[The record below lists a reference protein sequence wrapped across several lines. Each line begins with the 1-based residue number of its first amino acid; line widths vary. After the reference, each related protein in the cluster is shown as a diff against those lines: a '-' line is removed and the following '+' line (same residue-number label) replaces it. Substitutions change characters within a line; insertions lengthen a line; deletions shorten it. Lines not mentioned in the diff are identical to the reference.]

1 MATKLFRR
9 VDRRTVFDEITERA
23 EDGPTDGMDR
33 QTQADDAAA
42 DAADQTESDGSDA
55 SSSAVEDGPKV
66 EDIDTD
72 AKAETGGEQSTR
84 SRGGRWLARLAVVLA
99 AIAFVA
105 ACSATGFFGW
115 QYQHQRDVDNAA
127 RSALAAA
134 EQFAVTLT
142 SIDTNAVDA
151 NFIQVV
157 DNSTGDFKDM
167 YSQSASQLRQV
178 LIDNKAMSKGTVV
191 DSAVKSATK
200 TEVKVV
206 LFVDQWIT
214 NTASPQPR
222 LDRSRVAMTMQ
233 LVDGRWLASS
243 VELK

>member
-1 MATKLFRR
+1 
-9 VDRRTVFDEITERA
+9 
-23 EDGPTDGMDR
+23 
-33 QTQADDAAA
+33 
-42 DAADQTESDGSDA
+42 
-55 SSSAVEDGPKV
+55 
-66 EDIDTD
+66 
-72 AKAETGGEQSTR
+72 
-84 SRGGRWLARLAVVLA
+84 
-99 AIAFVA
+99 
-105 ACSATGFFGW
+105 
-115 QYQHQRDVDNAA
+115 
-127 RSALAAA
+127 LAAA

-151 NFIQVV
+151 NFTQVV